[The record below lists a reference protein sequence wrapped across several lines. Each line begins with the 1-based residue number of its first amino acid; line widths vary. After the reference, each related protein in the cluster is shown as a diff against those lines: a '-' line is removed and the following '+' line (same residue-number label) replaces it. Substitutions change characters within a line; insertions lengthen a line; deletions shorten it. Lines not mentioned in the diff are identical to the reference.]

1 MKVLLTREGKD
12 HEAEIEV
19 FGSGYRVTLDG
30 REHRVEGAVEPTM
43 RVRVDGRPVE
53 AWVRCRS
60 EEIVVELNGR
70 SFAFRR
76 RDPRAPKL
84 GRRRS
89 LEDATRGKVHAPMPG
104 LVVEVI
110 AQIGEEVEAGRPI
123 VVIEAMK
130 MQNALVAPLSGRV
143 SSIPVTAGTAVETG
157 QLLIAIT
164 PDEP

>member
-1 MKVLLTREGKD
+1 MKVLLTRAGKD

-19 FGSGYRVTLDG
+19 DGSGYRVTLDG
-30 REHRVEGAVEPTM
+30 RQHRVEGSVEPAM

-53 AWVRCRS
+53 AWVRCHR
-60 EEIVVELNGR
+60 EEILVELNGR

-84 GRRRS
+84 ARRRS

-104 LVVEVI
+104 LVVEVL
-110 AQIGEEVEAGRPI
+110 AQVGDEVEAGRPI

-130 MQNALVAPLSGRV
+130 MQNALVTPLSGRV
-143 SSIPVTAGTAVETG
+143 SSIPVMPGTAVETG